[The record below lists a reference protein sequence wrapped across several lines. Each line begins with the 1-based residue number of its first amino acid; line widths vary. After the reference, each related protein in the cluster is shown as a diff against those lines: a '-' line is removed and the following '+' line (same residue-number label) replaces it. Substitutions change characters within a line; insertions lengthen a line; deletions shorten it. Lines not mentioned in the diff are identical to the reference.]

1 MAKMPKI
8 VEELEQRRVHL
19 KLGGGIKEIE
29 VQHRKGKL
37 TARERIELLLDKESF
52 IELDL
57 WASPRPTGFDI
68 DGREMPGDGVI
79 IGYGAV
85 NGRPVCL
92 YAQDFTVQGGTLGSV
107 HAKKI
112 IKIQKR
118 ALDFKV
124 PLIGL
129 IDSGG
134 VRVQDYVTA
143 NVHDSYSSMFY
154 LHTLSSGVIP
164 QISLM
169 MGPCAAGATYSPIL
183 KDFLFMVNKRSYMY
197 IASPALVKAVTFEEV
212 TDEEL
217 GGAKVHSEVSGCCD
231 LVVGSD
237 EECLIKA
244 RELLEFLPINNQDNP
259 PIRGTGDNPDRRDE
273 ELLQIVPPNP
283 QTPFDMHQIILRV
296 MDQNT
301 FLELKPDFAKNMI
314 TGFARLNG
322 HSVGI
327 VANNSMFLA
336 GSLDINGADKEARF
350 IRFCD
355 AFNIPI
361 VFFVDTPGYLPGKK
375 QEHGGIIRHGAKVLY
390 AISES
395 TVPKITVYIRKSY
408 GGATPAMCNEP
419 MGSDF
424 LLAWPTAELALMG
437 AEGAVSIIYRK
448 EIAKAEDQENVRKR
462 RIEEYKKMF
471 DQQPYHAA
479 SMQRVEEI
487 IDPRDTRPILI
498 RALQVM
504 STKKVEKPWKKH
516 GNIPL

>member
-1 MAKMPKI
+1 MAKI
-8 VEELEQRRVHL
+8 SEFVQELNRRREHL
-19 KLGGGIKEIE
+19 ELGGGTKEIE
-29 VQHRKGKL
+29 RQHEKGKL
-37 TARERIELLLDKESF
+37 TARERIELLLDKGSF

-57 WASPRPTGFDI
+57 WVLPRPTGFDI
-68 DGREMPGDGVI
+68 DGKDMPADGVI
-79 IGYGAV
+79 IGYGTI
-85 NGRPVCL
+85 NGRSVCL
-92 YAQDFTVQGGTLGSV
+92 YAQDFTVMGGTLGSV

-112 IKIQKR
+112 IKIAKR

-124 PLIGL
+124 PIIGL
-129 IDSGG
+129 VDSGG

-143 NVHDSYSSMFY
+143 NVHDSYSSMFH

-169 MGPCAAGATYSPIL
+169 MGPCAAGAVYSPIL
-183 KDFLFMVNKRSYMY
+183 KDFLFMVNKTSYMY
-197 IASPALVKAVTFEEV
+197 IAAPPLVKAVTFEEV

-217 GGAKVHSEVSGCCD
+217 GGAKVHSEISGCCD
-231 LVVGSD
+231 LVVEND
-237 EECLIKA
+237 EECLRKA
-244 RELLEFLPINNQDNP
+244 KQLLGFLPLNNQDKP
-259 PIRGTGDNPDRRDE
+259 PVIDSGDDPNRRDE
-273 ELLQIVPPNP
+273 ELLKIVPPNP
-283 QTPFDMHQIILRV
+283 RTPFDMHQVILRV
-296 MDQNT
+296 FDRNS
-301 FLELKPDFAKNMI
+301 FFELKPDFAKNMI
-314 TGFARLNG
+314 TGFGHLNG
-322 HSVGI
+322 QSVGI
-327 VANNSMFLA
+327 VANNSMFLG

-361 VFFVDTPGYLPGKK
+361 LFFVDTPGYLPGKK

-395 TVPKITVYIRKSY
+395 TVPKITVYVRKSY

-448 EIAKAEDQENVRKR
+448 ELAKAKDPEEVRKR
-462 RIEEYKKMF
+462 KIEEYKEMF

-487 IDPRDTRPILI
+487 IDPRETRPLLI
-498 RALQVM
+498 KALQVM
-504 STKKVEKPWKKH
+504 SEKKVERPWKKH

>member
-1 MAKMPKI
+1 MAKI
-8 VEELEQRRVHL
+8 EELVEELEQRRIRL
-19 KLGGGIKEIE
+19 KLGGGLKEIE
-29 VQHRKGKL
+29 KQHEKGKL
-37 TARERIELLLDKESF
+37 TARERIERLLDKDSF
-52 IELDL
+52 IEQDL
-57 WASPRPTGFDI
+57 WVSPRPTGFDI
-68 DGREMPGDGVI
+68 DEKEMPADGVI
-79 IGYGAV
+79 IGYGAID
-85 NGRPVCL
+85 GRGVCI

-183 KDFLFMVNKRSYMY
+183 KDFLFMVNKTSYMY

-231 LVVGSD
+231 LVINSD
-237 EECLIKA
+237 EEGLSKV
-244 RELLEFLPINNQDNP
+244 RELLGFLPLNNQDNP
-259 PIRGTGDNPDRRDE
+259 PIRDSGDNPDRKDK

-283 QTPFDMHQIILRV
+283 QTPFDMHQVILRV
-296 MDQNT
+296 MDLNS
-301 FLELKPDFAKNMI
+301 FFELKPDFARNMI

-322 HSVGI
+322 HSVGV
-327 VANNSMFLA
+327 VANNSMFLG

-448 EIAKAEDQENVRKR
+448 EIAKTKDPEAIRKLK
-462 RIEEYKKMF
+462 IEEYKRMF

-479 SMQRVEEI
+479 MMQRVEEI
-487 IDPRDTRPILI
+487 IDPRDTRPLLVK
-498 RALQVM
+498 ALRTM
-504 STKKVEKPWKKH
+504 SAKKVERPWKKH